1 MTVPVPDGTTPPA
14 EAVEAAMKA
23 MLCRPGS
30 VMSDP
35 GDREYRLCISSAHG
49 PALFGSG
56 RCEFAEEI
64 AADVVAALRLPERDR
79 ETAARFRVAAEL
91 TIQDVRAQRGDHIAG
106 LVEDSFAAHFDRAS
120 ALREGRDGRG

>member
-1 MTVPVPDGTTPPA
+1 MATPDGTTPPA

-64 AADVVAALRLPERDR
+64 AAAVVCDGCAKGVHGACHLPCHCD
-79 ETAARFRVAAEL
+79 
-91 TIQDVRAQRGDHIAG
+91 IQGCG
-106 LVEDSFAAHFDRAS
+106 E
-120 ALREGRDGRG
+120 